1 MFLKYTKA
9 KIQAVLHCLFH
20 GITLQH
26 IRIFIFQKKKNYYR
40 LFKDVGEQWVEASLS
55 QSPWPW
61 SNDIPRK
68 SLITLI
74 LNNLLFKW
82 MGFARKLGTTV
93 KVFIPD
99 SLKKEL
105 EKPYP
110 HGIVKKVEGNASTI
124 SRSQSWPNSLKVPT
138 SIKQNHGA
146 ERFKNRID

>member
-20 GITLQH
+20 GIILQH
-26 IRIFIFQKKKNYYR
+26 IRIFIFQKKRFHYR
-40 LFKDVGEQWVEASLS
+40 VFKDAGEQSVEASLS

-74 LNNLLFKW
+74 LNNLLFKR
-82 MGFARKLGTTV
+82 MGFVRRLGTTV
-93 KVFIPD
+93 KVSIPD

-105 EKPYP
+105 KKPYP
-110 HGIVKKVEGNASTI
+110 HGIVKKVEDNASTI
-124 SRSQSWPNSLKVPT
+124 SRSQSWPNAFKVHT